1 MMLEKDFKSII
12 LDIKNQIN
20 STQIEIF
27 QNANKSLLKLYYDLG
42 KIIEENSSWGNK
54 FIDELAIE
62 LKISF
67 PNIKGFS
74 VRNLKNMK
82 KYYIE
87 CQKSKIVQT
96 ASAQIPWSH
105 NMLIL
110 DKIKDEEKRVWYMN
124 QTIKNGWS
132 YDVLAFQ
139 IKSDLYQR
147 QVLGDKLNNF
157 EKTLINPQSDLAK
170 NIMKDPYIL
179 NLTTLKE
186 NYIET
191 ELEFAMVDKIKTVL
205 LELGNGFSFIGNQYK
220 ITVGNEDY
228 FIDMLFYHTKLHCY
242 IVIELKNTKF
252 RPEYA
257 GKVNFYLSAVD
268 DLVKDEKELTR
279 AIKEAISLDSKIIV
293 EESVPNVKEANISVM
308 GNTEKCTTSEIEE
321 ISINSEFYSFKEK
334 YVEGYN
340 KLNKPEEINKP
351 IVSKEMMED
360 MRNYA
365 IKAFKVIGAS
375 GVARIDFLIDDKN
388 KKVFVNEINTI
399 PGDLASYLWMAK
411 KMTQGELIENLIKIT
426 ISNQKKKDSKLQ
438 AFEGNLLEQ
447 YDILK
452 GKKLQKKKDKENQK

>member
-1 MMLEKDFKSII
+1 MMLEKDFKNIMFE
-12 LDIKNQIN
+12 IKNQIN
-20 STQIEIF
+20 NTQIEIF
-27 QNANKSLLKLYYDLG
+27 QNANKSLLKLYYNLG

-62 LKISF
+62 LKVSF

-87 CQKSKIVQT
+87 CKKSPIVQT
-96 ASAQIPWSH
+96 TSAQIPWSH

-124 QTIKNGWS
+124 QTINNGWS

-157 EKTLINPQSDLAK
+157 EKTLINPQSDLVK

-191 ELEFAMVDKIKTVL
+191 ELESAMVNKIKTVL

-220 ITVGNEDY
+220 LTVGDEDY

-268 DLVKDEKELTR
+268 DLVKDEKDNPS
-279 AIKEAISLDSKIIV
+279 IGIILCREKDKFSV
-293 EESVPNVKEANISVM
+293 EYALKD
-308 GNTEKCTTSEIEE
+308 
-321 ISINSEFYSFKEK
+321 
-334 YVEGYN
+334 
-340 KLNKPEEINKP
+340 INKP
-351 IVSKEMMED
+351 IGVSSYEISKYLPKDVFESLPTEDDINLHIDIKEE
-360 MRNYA
+360 
-365 IKAFKVIGAS
+365 
-375 GVARIDFLIDDKN
+375 
-388 KKVFVNEINTI
+388 
-399 PGDLASYLWMAK
+399 
-411 KMTQGELIENLIKIT
+411 GEK
-426 ISNQKKKDSKLQ
+426 
-438 AFEGNLLEQ
+438 
-447 YDILK
+447 
-452 GKKLQKKKDKENQK
+452 